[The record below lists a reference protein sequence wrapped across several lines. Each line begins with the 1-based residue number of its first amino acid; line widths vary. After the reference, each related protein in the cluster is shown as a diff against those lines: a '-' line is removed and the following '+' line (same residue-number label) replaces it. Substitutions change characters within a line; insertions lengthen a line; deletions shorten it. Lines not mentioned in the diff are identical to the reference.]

1 MCRRCVFLFLL
12 LTPFASAQELP
23 TEARR
28 YHEMLLRRPQAGTL
42 FDRFHDAW
50 LESAPADA
58 LLSFLQQRSNQ
69 PEAKAADHR
78 LLALLHAR
86 RGQDAEALKALEAA
100 LKLSPKDPDAW
111 LEKARMQGRVSDF
124 EGALQ
129 SLKAAA
135 EANPG
140 EQLRI
145 DIARQQGR
153 ALLRLNRTPEAL
165 QTWLD
170 LAKQHPGD
178 LDLTEDIV
186 ELMAEEG
193 LYMEAATEAKKLV
206 EKTRDPSEK
215 LARQLRLGDLLL
227 RAEKRD
233 EALSVLEAA
242 LGQSGQDSWVEA
254 DVLSRLDEVFRRE
267 DDLEGLKRRLESLST
282 TQAQRV
288 NLGIAYARVLG
299 ELGEA
304 DAAATLFRE
313 WLARNPGRR
322 DLQEAYIAL
331 LENLDRIPEAATQAQ
346 ILAKQHPE
354 DQELLIR
361 LASLQ
366 ERQKDLPAA
375 KATLASYLEKS
386 AVNGLAPEND
396 HLRVARLYENWGL
409 KEAAKSA
416 YEKLVSA
423 HPQSVSA
430 QEGLAHYLH
439 RSGDD
444 AAALL
449 IWKSLVQKGELED
462 ILRAGQALLAHGLT
476 KEAQALLVTRE
487 KDHATQPRYLGLLTQ
502 LALTNKESAK
512 AVLWARARLALTG
525 EASGLQEAVKLAHQA
540 IRDAEAATTIIAE
553 LQKQPSLTIP
563 DRCLLA
569 ELLEEAGQ
577 AAAAEAALQAPQATP
592 AQQLML
598 GTQHVRLLEQRQEWK
613 RAAEVLA
620 QVMQLPG
627 GMTSDRAQQLARL
640 HRRTGAFD
648 QALAAL
654 AEWKKLSP
662 GAVQPWLEESGI
674 LMERGKQTAALDVLR
689 AASRK
694 FSEDHDVLS
703 TLADA
708 LASAGKME
716 EARLLYMALYEQ
728 TEDPVARL
736 RFLTPLA
743 QMTQYAGTL
752 PRLIEDFQQRQR
764 QNRASPLPWL
774 ALATLHAATND
785 DEERRLCLYEASR
798 LRPKDLALLTEIARI
813 EEENG
818 LYAEALKTLN
828 AAASLDS
835 TPATRQKIASLMIS
849 NGDEEAGYRLMFEL
863 AGVATANAR
872 AIETMADTLC
882 ENGQWDRAIELLTP
896 LLPRFPKDYRLH
908 YLHAVA
914 LEEEGRQ
921 GEAIGAFVHLLSLHE
936 ELPEVL
942 AAPRG
947 ANQQPPSYSAQL
959 PNLPEGT
966 AEWIQLPHVSHTAYQ
981 HRQKQRGGGGGWG
994 YGFMQGNRPTT
1005 PGLPSGWVQQP
1016 ENVTNLSAMVLYH
1029 LIQIGQG
1036 MKEDERSGLVK
1047 HLEVAGIREP
1057 ALLLEVPMYEGQL
1070 SIPPDLLEAHPD
1082 HQALH
1087 ALWLLHLNQFP
1098 GDFLPELKRCVTLFK
1113 DSYPLLAFQA
1123 GVGALALNEPEADA
1137 LASQVLSQSQ
1147 NIPEGNGSTFN
1158 ALLTAVQRRI
1168 LASSGGPPLPPELS
1182 QQVLTLAKTW
1192 SKTLYQKQDANQQ
1205 PWGAYALIMVFK
1217 VLGNLEDVA
1226 DLLEKENAQQLSRLS
1241 STPRNQ
1247 RYPTGYYEPQPL
1259 PALWTTLDLA
1269 PGMIEL
1275 VQQLVQNNQF
1285 SYNGWMRN
1293 GPVDNETQVALTKIA
1308 SHLKTPELQILMSC
1322 ISGPAT
1328 TAKEKLTQW
1337 LKQPG
1342 RTPDHWLFAASMA
1355 QILQDHALQITFLRE
1370 LRTLALDPALQSPV
1384 DSAVLFTALQQ
1395 VNAGQ
1400 PLTAEN
1406 KPFILESLE
1415 RTRQTMPASQQNS
1428 SLMDVAATLGF
1439 AEQAELIQKAT
1450 APRPQTARNN
1460 PTGNP
1465 FSRSHS
1471 RGQPSSLTKLEKFL
1485 THKNS
1490 DATWTEFQQRV
1501 RRIGEIW
1508 LSTDWSNADN
1518 ELQSLR
1524 KMLDAQQ
1531 ATGPLLE
1538 KLKVNPAK
1546 GWQQLQREAAF
1557 LELFG
1562 LENEAVAA
1570 YEATLA
1576 LKARNSEVRTRLAVL
1591 LSRKDVDKALLYLSA
1606 IPRQDLNLALQ
1617 RLSQEMNP
1625 RSQNGRV
1632 IEHRLAVIRLMA
1644 AYVEKNLDPKRRLEP
1659 SLLGVFAQMPN
1670 YAQQGE
1676 YGNISF
1682 RGLHEVSR
1690 ASQNLS
1696 EAAQKAKDQL
1706 RAAHDELCLA
1716 LMKIPMLAQCGFGP
1730 FAGLAQNDGESPEK
1744 LETLARDILN
1754 RQILARRYAPNIG
1767 YWFGRSPSRFG
1778 ENGNQI
1784 AMPQPEDI
1792 LLRGMVARGE
1802 KEKIESDFFPLVK
1815 RALGSTTE
1823 KQMRAYARLLTC
1835 PEAEFLAVARDWQR
1849 SQLDRNYSGTSQEI
1863 TRIWGQRGFSTPIHE
1878 IYLERVKNPNYG
1890 IQTQELTTYIRMIA
1904 QTGKA
1909 DEASQFMTQI
1919 RDLWLGTDREKR
1931 RQELNQFVQQQFT
1944 NRRHFSPYNP
1954 SSASTRWQNY
1964 FSLLSEVIRRGPQS
1978 IGIRA
1983 AQEDGLM
1990 DEPGLFSQVCGNLFD
2005 EEQIFGPTAELLV
2018 TLDALHFTASARDF
2032 RLWFNQK
2039 GNQYTAFQTLIN
2051 RLDGSDLRTNK
2062 ARDQLLEALK
2072 TRQPQTFGTDLLT
2085 SLISSTSQN
2094 QGQVFKAFLMRQ
2106 GKELPDLSAIAKLEL
2121 SAFIAHQ
2128 GSNITR
2134 FFDDESRALLE
2145 PLRAA
2150 EREWAHKKADLIL
2163 AASTWEQTRMDD
2175 YNNDELLSK
2184 IMQDVAFVDLEKAR
2198 QLLKHCLVLL
2208 KQTPAQIQANANQ
2221 NGPVSELLARMG
2233 RVPQLM
2239 KEVLAIAEAEKFNS
2253 EWTRQYLYALE
2264 GYDILNQPEHI
2275 LALFTGTPFVEK
2287 AENFR
2292 GLVIPG
2298 GSEGLAMIRLLNQ
2311 LRSRNNTKILTL
2323 LTTTLQERP
2332 TPTFG
2337 EKLARA
2343 ALDRSPTAL
2352 ENFIRTNQADL
2363 SLMPTAE
2370 AVGLLNS
2377 LASTNS
2383 KYAEL
2388 HLMPEELQ
2396 ATLLPLFQARAKE
2409 DKKVLESFL
2418 DAPSLASS
2426 GQYLGNNHEL
2436 APKLRRYI
2444 RVSPQEARQVYEK
2457 LTLLIA
2463 AESRS
2468 QTGNSPAHTPL
2479 GNWLSQCAAIPELFK
2494 VAMQRAESE
2503 GLLNEMDWMHNA
2515 RGNLYSERQMEH
2527 SDSIA
2532 KFFIHSPFLDDAQN
2546 FRTYPLKGDSKL
2558 SFFSQF
2564 VSIVR
2569 GKKNFPELVLSRL
2582 ADRPETFGLKLL
2594 RCLLKE
2600 QPRKELAAFV
2610 KNHRDEI
2617 TQMPTTSRADFDLL
2631 LESELSPL
2639 IVYAGDSPILRTV
2652 LQKQRERAEDTR
2664 MTLLTLSDNEGIQN
2678 RSQNNLLAQDLA
2690 LIAQHNPSGAK
2701 EVIKHL
2707 VSLLLKSEA
2716 KASSKNNRVQSELGR
2731 FLQNLKLDPGLWPWM
2746 AQEAQKQGIDQQSD
2760 WLGVAYCGN
2769 YFQGRETD
2777 SAFILD
2783 AFTRSGLFHEA
2794 ADFNPL
2800 PGLGGTA
2807 YSSLLHCCIARLKL
2821 EEINA
2826 DLQNYLAQ
2834 QKART
2839 FGMDLILALTESDR
2853 NQALNDFA
2861 NRRAKDFA
2869 LLPAE
2874 SKTLLMT
2881 ALETSWTSLRTSQ
2894 EFPPEVREAMRS
2906 VLEARQKKENSF
2918 LDSLL
2923 EAKDLESLKM
2933 PEQLLYSNSENLI
2946 RKLVAEKNQAQAL
2959 QVFNKVSELME
2970 AAPMSRNMIPAPSDN
2985 TGRTLR
2991 SSFLLNCITPADYEM
3006 LAFGIQAFNADKS
3019 GQLAH
3024 SGWAVD
3030 YNWAYYLHQRWQAY
3044 GGRADPAVALEKLVE
3059 ELQSRL
3065 KDEPI
3070 PLMALAFHGLLSY
3083 LSQPDRQAFL
3093 QWAEKLP
3100 ATHPCKALAR
3110 ELEIAAKLYLE
3121 AYPEMIRPGDAC
3133 AIRGHAAHEPLWSH
3147 YRKVITNEKLNPQ
3160 VRLALGHHLCVTYPW
3175 AIPAD
3180 VVIPLTR
3187 LLATEY
3193 LAEHA
3198 VKTNT
3203 LAAVMRC
3210 FGRLPVTAEWRAT
3223 GQMLWD
3229 GWVKRQ
3235 NIKRD
3240 PSGRPVIYT
3249 VSFEA
3254 RFAMLHLAGKM
3265 KNDAWIDVMLNA
3277 QASYMLKNRSIIA
3290 ILVDAGYP
3298 EKAAALLKEHHGS
3311 MHAWQSGIYT
3321 WHPDMRKHLPA
3332 FLAACKD
3339 PQLALLGELI
3349 VLQASDPHPALLRAF
3364 KEPETLAK
3372 RIGKLAPKILKTR
3385 FTHDD
3390 IKMHAV
3396 SMVANYAP
3404 LAALDHLGEYCAEAS
3419 NKISVQDLIT
3429 MEDSGIRAMQEYI
3442 LSTHFVRQALQGN
3455 SKPWIEAIT
3464 TLTQGES
3471 ANSYTSRS
3479 TLTDLVNYPADAI
3492 TALWERGEAREAK
3505 LWLPYFEKYLLLG
3518 GSLKSYQ
3525 TEIAISFAYLLA
3537 TQTEGGLV
3545 AWKKTLTPQQ
3555 IKQYEDILS
3564 KNDRIL
3570 ILAASYVG
3578 EKGSPAR
3585 LKDEQRLK
3593 LMVSLFPS
3601 LRRTQN
3607 YPLLEKIQNKYQLLS
3622 HTEMMA
3628 QAQALHESGNPKW
3641 MRTYQ
3646 LIENSLAEGEAAK
3659 AEPLFDLM
3667 LADKDLKPVDKNLI
3681 LMRKAAFQIRLGKKT
3696 AAATTLAE
3704 IDKAKAAPF
3713 MPEEM
3718 QNLQRMLSAP
3728 K

>member
-1 MCRRCVFLFLL
+1 M
-12 LTPFASAQELP
+12 TPFASAQELP
-23 TEARR
+23 PEARR

-42 FDRFHDAW
+42 FDRFHDTW
-50 LESAPADA
+50 LESAPADS
-58 LLSFLQQRSNQ
+58 LLSFLQQRSKQ

-86 RGQDAEALKALEAA
+86 RGQDTEALKALEAA

-111 LEKARMQGRVSDF
+111 LEKARMQARVSDF

-170 LAKQHPGD
+170 LAKQHPED

-193 LYMEAATEAKKLV
+193 LYIEAATEAKKLV

-242 LGQSGQDSWVEA
+242 LSQSGQDSWVEA

-267 DDLEGLKRRLESLST
+267 DDLEGLKKRLETLST

-304 DAAATLFRE
+304 DAAATLFLE

-331 LENLDRIPEAATQAQ
+331 LEDLDRIPEAATQAQ

-354 DQELLIR
+354 DKELLIR

-375 KATLASYLEKS
+375 QATLASYLEKS

-396 HLRVARLYENWGL
+396 HLRVARLFENWGL

-449 IWKSLVQKGELED
+449 IWKGLVQKGDLED
-462 ILRAGQALLAHGLT
+462 ILRAGQALLAHGQA

-540 IRDAEAATTIIAE
+540 IRDAEAAPTIIAE

-577 AAAAEAALQAPQATP
+577 SAAAETALQAPQATP

-648 QALAAL
+648 EALTAL
-654 AEWKKLSP
+654 AEWKKISP
-662 GAVQPWLEESGI
+662 GAVQPWLEESSI
-674 LMERGKQTAALDVLR
+674 LMEQGKQTAALDVLR

-694 FSEDHDVLS
+694 FSEDKEILS
-703 TLADA
+703 TLASA

-716 EARLLYMALYEQ
+716 EARIAYMALYEE

-774 ALATLHAATND
+774 ALATLHAATNN
-785 DEERRLCLYEASR
+785 DEERRRCLYEASR
-798 LRPKDLALLTEIARI
+798 LRPRDLALLSEIARI

-835 TPATRQKIASLMIS
+835 TPTTRQKIASLMIS

-863 AGVATANAR
+863 AGVATADAR

-882 ENGQWDRAIELLTP
+882 EHGQWERAIELLTP

-942 AAPRG
+942 AAPPS
-947 ANQQPPSYSAQL
+947 ATQQPQSYSAQL

-966 AEWIQLPHVSHTAYQ
+966 AEWMQLPHVSHTAYQ
-981 HRQKQRGGGGGWG
+981 HRQKQRGSWG
-994 YGFMQGNRPTT
+994 YGFMQVNRPTT

-1016 ENVTNLSAMVLYH
+1016 ENVTNLSAMALYH

-1036 MKEDERSGLVK
+1036 MKEEERSGLVK

-1070 SIPPDLLEAHPD
+1070 SIPPDLLEAHPE

-1098 GDFLPELKRCVTLFK
+1098 GDFLPELKRCVALFK
-1113 DSYPLLAFQA
+1113 DSYPMLAFQA

-1147 NIPEGNGSTFN
+1147 NIPEGNGNTFN

-1168 LASSGGPPLPPELS
+1168 IASNGGPPLSPELS

-1192 SKTLYQKQDANQQ
+1192 SKTLYQGPDTNQQ

-1217 VLGNLEDVA
+1217 ALGNVEDVA

-1259 PALWTTLDLA
+1259 PALWTNLGLA
-1269 PGMIEL
+1269 PSMIEL
-1275 VQQLVQNNQF
+1275 VQQLMQNNQF

-1293 GPVDNETQVALTKIA
+1293 GPVDDETQVALTKIA

-1328 TAKEKLTQW
+1328 SAKEKLTQW

-1342 RTPDHWLFAASMA
+1342 LTPDHWLFAASMA
-1355 QILQDHALQITFLRE
+1355 QILQDQALQITFLRE
-1370 LRTLALDPALQSPV
+1370 LRTLGLDPALQSPV
-1384 DSAVLFTALQQ
+1384 DNAVLFTALQQ

-1400 PLTAEN
+1400 PLTAED

-1415 RTRQTMPASQQNS
+1415 RTRQAMSASQQNI

-1450 APRPQTARNN
+1450 APRAQTARNN
-1460 PTGNP
+1460 SSGNP

-1485 THKNS
+1485 TNKNS

-1508 LSTDWSNADN
+1508 LSADWSNADN

-1531 ATGPLLE
+1531 ATGPLME
-1538 KLKVNPAK
+1538 KLKANPAK

-1562 LENEAVAA
+1562 LEKEAVAA

-1576 LKARNSEVRTRLAVL
+1576 LKARNSEVQTRLAIL
-1591 LSRKDVDKALLYLSA
+1591 LSRKDMDKALLHLSA

-1617 RLSQEMNP
+1617 RLSLEMNP
-1625 RSQNGRV
+1625 RSQSGRV

-1644 AYVEKNLDPKRRLEP
+1644 AYIEKNLDPKRRLEP

-1676 YGNISF
+1676 YGNVSF

-1690 ASQNLS
+1690 AAQNLS

-1706 RAAHDELCLA
+1706 SAAHGELCLA

-1730 FAGLAQNDGESPEK
+1730 YAGLALKEGQPTEM

-1754 RQILARRYAPNIG
+1754 RQILARRYTPNIG
-1767 YWFGRSPSRFG
+1767 YWFGRSPTRFG

-1802 KEKIESDFFPLVK
+1802 KEKIESDFFSLVK

-1823 KQMRAYARLLTC
+1823 KQMRAYAQLLTC

-1849 SQLDRNYSGTSQEI
+1849 SHADRGYSGTSQEI

-1878 IYLERVKNPNYG
+1878 IYLERLKNPNYG

-1909 DEASQFMTQI
+1909 DEASRFIIQI
-1919 RDLWLGTDREKR
+1919 RDLWLGKDREKR
-1931 RQELNQFVQQQFT
+1931 RQDLNQFVQQQLT

-1954 SSASTRWQNY
+1954 SSTSTRWQNY

-2018 TLDALHFTASARDF
+2018 TLDALHFTGSARDF

-2039 GNQYTAFQTLIN
+2039 GNQYTALQTLIN
-2051 RLDGSDLRTNK
+2051 RMDDSDPRIKK

-2085 SLISSTSQN
+2085 SLTSSNSQN
-2094 QGQVFKAFLMRQ
+2094 QGQVFKAFLMRR
-2106 GKELPDLSAIAKLEL
+2106 GKELPDLPAIAKLEL
-2121 SAFIAHQ
+2121 SAFIAQQ
-2128 GSNITR
+2128 GSNFTR
-2134 FFDDESRALLE
+2134 FFDDETRALLE
-2145 PLRAA
+2145 PLNAA
-2150 EREWAHKKADLIL
+2150 EREWALEKADLIL

-2184 IMQDVAFVDLEKAR
+2184 ILQDVAFVNVEKAR
-2198 QLLKHCLVLL
+2198 RLLKHCLVLL

-2221 NGPVSELLARMG
+2221 DGPVSQLLARMG

-2239 KEVLAIAEAEKFNS
+2239 REVLAIAEAEKFNG

-2264 GYDILNQPEHI
+2264 GYDILNQPAHI

-2298 GSEGLAMIRLLNQ
+2298 GSEGLAMIRLLTQ

-2332 TPTFG
+2332 SPTFG

-2343 ALDRSPTAL
+2343 ALESSPTAL
-2352 ENFIRTNQADL
+2352 ENFIRANQADL
-2363 SLMPTAE
+2363 RLLPTAE

-2377 LASTNS
+2377 LTSTNS

-2388 HLMPEELQ
+2388 HLMSEELQ
-2396 ATLLPLFQARAKE
+2396 ATLLPLFQARAAE

-2426 GQYLGNNHEL
+2426 GQYLGNNQEL

-2444 RVSPQEARQVYEK
+2444 RVSPKEARQVYEK

-2463 AESRS
+2463 AESRT
-2468 QTGNSPAHTPL
+2468 QTGNSPSHTPL
-2479 GNWLSQCAAIPELFK
+2479 SNWLNQCAVIPELFQM
-2494 VAMQRAESE
+2494 AMERAESE
-2503 GLLNEMDWMHNA
+2503 GLLNEMDWLNNTLGSLHVE
-2515 RGNLYSERQMEH
+2515 GQMDQ
-2527 SDSIA
+2527 SA
-2532 KFFIHSPFLDDAQN
+2532 KLLAFFNNSPFLNEAQT
-2546 FRTYPLKGDSKL
+2546 FRTYSLIGNSKS
-2558 SFFSQF
+2558 SFLAYLAT
-2564 VSIVR
+2564 IIK
-2569 GKKNFPELVLSRL
+2569 GKKNFPALILESLGE
-2582 ADRPETFGLKLL
+2582 RPETFGIKLL
-2594 RCLLKE
+2594 RCLLNE

-2610 KNHRDEI
+2610 KSHSDEI
-2617 TQMPTTSRADFDLL
+2617 TQMPAVSRADFDLL

-2639 IVYAGDSPILRTV
+2639 IVYAGDSPILHV
-2652 LQKQRERAEDTR
+2652 LLQKQRERAEDTR

-2690 LIAQHNPSGAK
+2690 LIAQHNPNGVK
-2701 EVIKHL
+2701 NVVQHL
-2707 VSLLLKSEA
+2707 VSLLSKTESNDA
-2716 KASSKNNRVQSELGR
+2716 NKNNPVRTKLGS

-2746 AQEAQKQGIDQQSD
+2746 AQEAQKQGIDQHSE

-2783 AFTRSGLFHEA
+2783 AFARSGFFHEA

-2807 YSSLLHCCIARLKL
+2807 YSSLLHFCIARLKL
-2821 EEINA
+2821 EDINA
-2826 DLQNYLAQ
+2826 DLQDYLAQ
-2834 QKART
+2834 QKSRT
-2839 FGMDLILALTESDR
+2839 FGMDLLLALTESDR

-2861 NRRAKDFA
+2861 KRRAKDFA

-2881 ALETSWTSLRTSQ
+2881 ALEVSWTSLRTSQ
-2894 EFPPEVREAMRS
+2894 EFPPEVREALQS
-2906 VLEARQKKENSF
+2906 VLEARQKKENSL

-2923 EAKDLESLKM
+2923 AAKDLGSLKM
-2933 PEQLLYSNSENLI
+2933 PEQLLYSNTKTLI

-2959 QVFNKVSELME
+2959 QVFNKVSELLE
-2970 AAPMSRNMIPAPSDN
+2970 ASPMSRNMIPAPSDN

-3030 YNWAYYLHQRWQAY
+3030 YNWAFYLHQRWQAY
-3044 GGRADPAVALEKLVE
+3044 GGRADPALALEKLME
-3059 ELQSRL
+3059 ELHSWL

-3070 PLMALAFHGLLSY
+3070 PLMALAFHGLLTY
-3083 LSQPDRQAFL
+3083 ASQADRQAFL
-3093 QWAEKLP
+3093 QWSEKLP
-3100 ATHPCKALAR
+3100 AAHPCKALAR

-3121 AYPEMIRPGDAC
+3121 AYPEGISPQGTC
-3133 AIRGHAAHEPLWSH
+3133 AIRGHTAHEPLWSH
-3147 YRKVITNEKLNPQ
+3147 YRKVIMNEKLNPQ

-3175 AIPAD
+3175 AIPGE
-3180 VVIPLTR
+3180 VVMPLTR
-3187 LLATEY
+3187 LLATEN
-3193 LAEHA
+3193 LQGHA
-3198 VKTNT
+3198 VKSNT

-3210 FGRLPVTAEWRAT
+3210 FGRLPVTAEWRETA
-3223 GQMLWD
+3223 QMLWD
-3229 GWVKRQ
+3229 GWVKKQ
-3235 NIKRD
+3235 NAKRD
-3240 PSGRPVIYT
+3240 PSGRPVMFG

-3265 KNDAWIDVMLNA
+3265 KNDAWIDVMLSK
-3277 QASYMLKNRSIIA
+3277 QASYMLQNRSIIA
-3290 ILVDAGYP
+3290 VLVDAGYP
-3298 EKAAALLKEHHGS
+3298 EKAAALLKEHHAS

-3321 WHPDMRKHLPA
+3321 WHPDMRKQLPA

-3390 IKMHAV
+3390 IQMHAV

-3404 LAALDHLGEYCAEAS
+3404 LAALDHLGDCCTEAS

-3429 MEDSGIRAMQEYI
+3429 LEDSGIRAMQEYI

-3455 SKPWIEAIT
+3455 LKPWIEAIT

-3471 ANSYTSRS
+3471 ADSYTSRS
-3479 TLTDLVNYPADAI
+3479 TLTDLINYPADAI
-3492 TALWERGEAREAK
+3492 TALWERGEGRNAK
-3505 LWLPYFEKYLLLG
+3505 LWLPFFEKYLLLG
-3518 GSLKSYQ
+3518 RAQQSYQ
-3525 TEIAISFAYLLA
+3525 METAISFAYFLA
-3537 TQTEGGLV
+3537 TQTEGGLE
-3545 AWKKTLTPQQ
+3545 AWKKTLSPQQ
-3555 IKQYEDILS
+3555 IKQYEDMLS

-3570 ILAASYVG
+3570 ILADSYVG

-3585 LKDEQRLK
+3585 LKDEQRVK

-3607 YPLLEKIQNKYQLLS
+3607 YPLLEKIQNKYQLLT
-3622 HTEMMA
+3622 HAEMMA

-3646 LIENSLAEGEAAK
+3646 LIESSWTAGAAAK

-3667 LADKDLKPVDKNLI
+3667 LADKDLKPMDKNLI
-3681 LMRKAAFQIRLGKKT
+3681 LMRKAAFQIRLGKKA
-3696 AAATTLAE
+3696 AAATTLTE
-3704 IDKAKAAPF
+3704 IDTDKPAPL

-3718 QNLQRMLSAP
+3718 QNLQRMLNALQ
-3728 K
+3728 